1 MQTAPRKE
9 SAFDGFDE
17 PDQGLAMKQMP
28 GGGVTIRKLDSLSTD
43 KGTFCLP
50 RARVCAPWSN
60 SAQQPHSAHVRSTRY
75 HTHPAFRMIHQFHGH
90 PPTHPSIHPPTR
102 HPPAHL
108 GHSKRHPDPNP
119 HMRPK
124 LAPTPTHAGAH
135 TPMHP
140 AHQTTRPDPPTYP
153 PCTAHQ
159 HSPSDAHIIKPTHT
173 NLSHALHGLQV
184 SLPKSWRKLVGRS
197 TSTEQI
203 SGFNGLRRVAMLTG
217 ES

>member
-43 KGTFCLP
+43 KGTFYLP
-50 RARVCAPWSN
+50 RARVCAKTPWSD
-60 SAQQPHSAHVRSTRY
+60 SAHQPHSTSVRSTRC
-75 HTHPAFRMIHQFHGH
+75 HTHPAFRMVHHGHTH
-90 PPTHPSIHPPTR
+90 PPTHPPTR

-108 GHSKRHPDPNP
+108 GHSKRHSDPNP

-140 AHQTTRPDPPTYP
+140 YPYHAPVQTRPHTPHALPTNTHRQMP
-153 PCTAHQ
+153 TQ
-159 HSPSDAHIIKPTHT
+159 SNQLTRIFPTHCM
-173 NLSHALHGLQV
+173 AC
-184 SLPKSWRKLVGRS
+184 R
-197 TSTEQI
+197 
-203 SGFNGLRRVAMLTG
+203 
-217 ES
+217 